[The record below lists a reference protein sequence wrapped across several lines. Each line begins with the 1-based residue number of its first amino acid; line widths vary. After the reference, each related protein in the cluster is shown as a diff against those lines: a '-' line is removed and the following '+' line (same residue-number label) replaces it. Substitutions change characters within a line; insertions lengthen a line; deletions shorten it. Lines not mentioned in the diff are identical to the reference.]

1 FTGVYSK
8 GDSYLLDCIE
18 NPFTNLLDFSA
29 TTSVDA
35 SQDWIPLAA
44 NKNCIYVVNPAVANT
59 NANVVSG
66 TTCSQLQLVDNTG
79 DFYSPTAFTA
89 TNAGYTKTLNGYD
102 MLVLPFEA
110 IIPSGVEVYTLQYAG
125 NSVNCS
131 PIQGN
136 VIPANTGVLV
146 KGTGTFVFSGSG
158 NVSAPH
164 GQNVNNF
171 SLVYLAQKAPVGS
184 YVLQTLNGVTSFNM
198 VTAGNEPLVPSCSA
212 FLTVA
217 SNQNS
222 TLTLG
227 LNGLSAIT
235 PIFSDAENIDNR
247 VFDMLG
253 RQVYILKKN
262 TPYIKSG
269 KVFKST
275 VDVDLRTIQ
284 P

>member
-1 FTGVYSK
+1 
-8 GDSYLLDCIE
+8 
-18 NPFTNLLDFSA
+18 
-29 TTSVDA
+29 
-35 SQDWIPLAA
+35 
-44 NKNCIYVVNPAVANT
+44 
-59 NANVVSG
+59 
-66 TTCSQLQLVDNTG
+66 
-79 DFYSPTAFTA
+79 
-89 TNAGYTKTLNGYD
+89 
-102 MLVLPFEA
+102 
-110 IIPSGVEVYTLQYAG
+110 
-125 NSVNCS
+125 
-131 PIQGN
+131 
-136 VIPANTGVLV
+136 
-146 KGTGTFVFSGSG
+146 
-158 NVSAPH
+158 
-164 GQNVNNF
+164 
-171 SLVYLAQKAPVGS
+171 
-184 YVLQTLNGVTSFNM
+184 TSFNM